1 MTIEFIGD
9 QVIAHLDHKHM
20 VYAKHPMIKKQ
31 RTDLAFQVDQAGA
44 SFDNLQV
51 FEVGQHPEQ
60 INNLNLIKRNEAR
73 NSNLLKLRKTL
84 DEQ

>member
-1 MTIEFIGD
+1 
-9 QVIAHLDHKHM
+9 M
-20 VYAKHPMIKKQ
+20 VYAKNPMISNQ
-31 RTDLAFQVDQAGA
+31 RTDLAFQVDQTGA

-51 FEVGQHPEQ
+51 FQVGQHPEQ
-60 INNLNLIKRNEAR
+60 ISNLDLIKENEAR

>member
-1 MTIEFIGD
+1 
-9 QVIAHLDHKHM
+9 M
-20 VYAKHPMIKKQ
+20 VYAKNPMISNQ
-31 RTDLAFQVDQAGA
+31 RTDLAFQVDQTGA

-51 FEVGQHPEQ
+51 FQVGQHPEQ
-60 INNLNLIKRNEAR
+60 NNNLDLIKENEAR

>member
-1 MTIEFIGD
+1 
-9 QVIAHLDHKHM
+9 
-20 VYAKHPMIKKQ
+20 MISNQ
-31 RTDLAFQVDQAGA
+31 RTDLAFQVDQTGA

-51 FEVGQHPEQ
+51 FQVGQHPEQ
-60 INNLNLIKRNEAR
+60 ISNLNLIKENEAR

>member
-20 VYAKHPMIKKQ
+20 VYAKHPMIRNL
-31 RTDLAFQVDQAGA
+31 RTELAFQVDKAGA
-44 SFDNLQV
+44 SFDDLQV
-51 FEVGQHPEQ
+51 FQVGQHPEQ
-60 INNLNLIKRNEAR
+60 NNNLDLIKENEAR
-73 NSNLLKLRKTL
+73 NNLLKLRKTL

>member
-1 MTIEFIGD
+1 
-9 QVIAHLDHKHM
+9 
-20 VYAKHPMIKKQ
+20 MISNQ
-31 RTDLAFQVDQAGA
+31 RTDLAFQVDQTGA

-51 FEVGQHPEQ
+51 FQVGQHPEQ
-60 INNLNLIKRNEAR
+60 ISNLDLIKENEAR